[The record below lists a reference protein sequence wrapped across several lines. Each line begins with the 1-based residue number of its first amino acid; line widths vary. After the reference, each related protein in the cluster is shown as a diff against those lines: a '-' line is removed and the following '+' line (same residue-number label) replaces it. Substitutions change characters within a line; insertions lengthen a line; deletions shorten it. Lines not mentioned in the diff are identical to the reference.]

1 MRLTEWIKS
10 LSSTLKIKTAH
21 ATKNQSLMNLRDANR
36 SFAIQTELIG
46 ENFKNACK
54 SIALSDEVANFSW
67 RHTWSSERNIQD
79 STHYHSKSV
88 KGRMYAIPV
97 EATPVN
103 SSRYFESRSLGKRL

>member
-10 LSSTLKIKTAH
+10 LSRTLKIKTARD
-21 ATKNQSLMNLRDANR
+21 TKNESLMNLRDANR
-36 SFAIQTELIG
+36 SFAIQTESVG
-46 ENFKNACK
+46 ESFKNACK

-88 KGRMYAIPV
+88 KGRMFAIPV
-97 EATPVN
+97 EATQVS
-103 SSRYFESRSLGKRL
+103 SSRYFENRSLGKRH